1 MLFVGSNPTPSTTN
15 EKRFAEALA
24 PGRPTPTL
32 SDMSLRR
39 YRVLAADGSEAEIL
53 EVEHVAGAE
62 DITLHPIDGRRLVRL
77 LEMPTLGSKWTDR
90 AMAKAA
96 VDSKILKAGGFR
108 RLESDGKTW
117 HDIT

>member
-1 MLFVGSNPTPSTTN
+1 
-15 EKRFAEALA
+15 
-24 PGRPTPTL
+24 
-32 SDMSLRR
+32 MSLRR